1 MTLVAMLL
9 GIVFGLVFSVMLIV
23 AGIYSLLIHIM
34 PADELRA
41 FVREI
46 RTALRRNNRKRNTPK
61 K

>member
-9 GIVFGLVFSVMLIV
+9 GMVFGLVFSIMLIV
-23 AGIYSLLIHIM
+23 AGIYSLLVHIV
-34 PADELRA
+34 PPDELRL

-46 RTALRRNNRKRNTPK
+46 RTSLRRNNRKRNTVK

>member
-9 GIVFGLVFSVMLIV
+9 GMVFGLVFSVMLIV
-23 AGIYSLLIHIM
+23 AGVYSILVHVM
-34 PADELRA
+34 PADELRL

-46 RTALRRNNRKRNTPK
+46 RTALRRNKRKRNTVK

>member
-9 GIVFGLVFSVMLIV
+9 GMVFGLVFAIMVIV
-23 AGIYSLLIHIM
+23 AGIYSLLVHIV
-34 PADELRA
+34 PPEELRL

-46 RTALRRNNRKRNTPK
+46 RTAVRRNNRKRNNAK

>member
-9 GIVFGLVFSVMLIV
+9 GMVFGLVFSVMLIV
-23 AGIYSLLIHIM
+23 AGVYSILVHVM
-34 PADELRA
+34 PADELRL

-46 RTALRRNNRKRNTPK
+46 RTALRRNNRKRNTVK